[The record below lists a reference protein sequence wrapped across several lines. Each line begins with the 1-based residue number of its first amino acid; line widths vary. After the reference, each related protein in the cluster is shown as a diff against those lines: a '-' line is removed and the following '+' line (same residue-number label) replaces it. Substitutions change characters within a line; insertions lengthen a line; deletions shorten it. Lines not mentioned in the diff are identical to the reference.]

1 MPGTSKMRPPS
12 NQPEGNTQKAT
23 RTPITSFGWV
33 MIILLLG
40 LGAINFAD
48 KAVLGLAAVPIIKE
62 LHLSPAQYG
71 LVSGSFFLL
80 YALSS
85 VVVTAWSDRI
95 GTHKV
100 LALLATSWTI
110 VQFATLFVFSFP
122 ALLLTRIALGAG
134 EAPSY
139 GTSVSAAMPW
149 LPADRRA
156 FGLGIVTFGSAIGP
170 AVFAPPLTFLIVVV
184 GWRAAFALLGG
195 IGLLWVIIWLL
206 VGREHPET
214 RSMPVQETRVE
225 RPRTR
230 WSEVLPLLFSRTV
243 LSTMLAAFVS
253 YWSIALYISWN
264 PVYLVSVRHLR
275 LSDLLYVAG
284 ITLPYVVGGI
294 ALIAFGALADR
305 VFRRTGSSRQSYV
318 YPVTALLMASALCLY
333 LAVSIPSA
341 LGSVIFFTLAL
352 IGVTVPILSTI
363 IATVAPAAHRG
374 AVLGTVVAVTSL
386 PGLIAPLL
394 TGFIIQAAGRNVAS
408 GFSHAYLLASLFL
421 LIGGIAF
428 LAFARPDDQQLAEQR
443 RRGFVLSHE

>member
-1 MPGTSKMRPPS
+1 MNAARAHISPY
-12 NQPEGNTQKAT
+12 
-23 RTPITSFGWV
+23 GWI
-33 MIILLLG
+33 MSYMLLG

-62 LHLSPAQYG
+62 FHLSPAQYG

-80 YALSS
+80 FSLSS

-95 GTHKV
+95 GTKRV
-100 LALLATSWTI
+100 LALLATSWAI
-110 VQFATLFVFSFP
+110 VQVATVFVFSFP

-139 GTSVSAAMPW
+139 GTSVSAATPW

-184 GWRAAFALLGG
+184 GWRSAFALLGG
-195 IGLLWVIIWLL
+195 IGLLWVILWLL

-214 RSMPVQETRVE
+214 KRMPVQETRVV

-230 WSEVLPLLFSRTV
+230 WSEVLRLLFSRTV
-243 LSTMLAAFVS
+243 LSTTLAAFVS

-264 PVYLVSVRHLR
+264 PVYLVTVRHLR
-275 LSDLLYVAG
+275 LSDPLYLAG

-294 ALIAFGALADR
+294 ALIACGALADR

-333 LAVSIPSA
+333 LAVSVPSA

-363 IATVAPAAHRG
+363 IATVAPAANRG

-394 TGFIIQAAGRNVAS
+394 TGFVIQAAGRNVAS

-428 LAFARPDDQQLAEQR
+428 LAFARPDDQQLAEQG
-443 RRGFVLSHE
+443 RRGVVLSHE